1 MSLLK
6 QTLLSLENLEIVPSK
21 KLGQNFLVDDNI
33 VNKIIAIA
41 NVRSCDT
48 VIEVGPG
55 LGAISEKIL
64 NSGAKLFAVEFDG
77 RLFSFLKSKF
87 VNCNN
92 LCLMKA
98 DAVAFPVAGLPQ
110 NVIEFKIISNLPY
123 SISSAWMNTLLE
135 CPNLPQSISLVTQ
148 TEMAKKFFAS
158 DRPSE
163 ICPISIFI
171 QSAYD
176 KVCMHKVAASSFY
189 PKPAVTSVIISMV
202 KKQNVFLFKPWT
214 KQAIRRV
221 FTKRRKQMGRIGR
234 SECVELQNWS
244 SKYKIFPNQ
253 RPEEISIQQ
262 WQQLDEFF

>member
-6 QTLLSLENLEIVPSK
+6 QTLLDLENLKIIPSK

-33 VNKIIAIA
+33 VNKIIATA
-41 NVRSCDT
+41 NVRNCDT
-48 VIEVGPG
+48 VIEIGPG

-64 NSGAKLFAVEFDG
+64 NVGAKLCAIELDR
-77 RLFSFLKSKF
+77 RLFNFLKSKF
-87 VNCNN
+87 VDYDN
-92 LCLMKA
+92 LWLTHG

-110 NVIEFKIISNLPY
+110 NAIEFKIISNLPY
-123 SISSAWMNTLLE
+123 SISSAWMDALLKYP
-135 CPNLPQSISLVTQ
+135 CLPQSISLITQ
-148 TEMAKKFFAS
+148 IEMAKRFFAS
-158 DRPSE
+158 ARPSE
-163 ICPISIFI
+163 ICPTSIFI

-176 KVCMHKVAASSFY
+176 RVCMHKVSASSFY

-214 KQAIRRV
+214 KQVIRRV

-234 SECVELQNWS
+234 SECVELQNWL